1 MRCTVYLPAFELNWT
16 YYLFYTLSLFLFNKY
31 LGNVGDV
38 SNLSVLS
45 DGTASISVDSQHIP
59 IWKNGKRV
67 QWLWPDRVSHGDV
80 VVFGS
85 LRYVFRISVEDP
97 VAQPVTVSLQNHVP
111 DASRPSSLSFTL
123 SRKLAATHT
132 QTLPMP
138 AHISA
143 TRVQSREKGSD
154 LHGYSALG
162 AVAEQVRA
170 GGWEGEVVLCSNLS
184 F

>member
-1 MRCTVYLPAFELNWT
+1 MPDWSMQNNLAAIAYNSRFVLEPLTLGFPNGTNVDGMHFRAKAGDNIVVNQGWDRANPAAITLILP
-16 YYLFYTLSLFLFNKY
+16 
-31 LGNVGDV
+31 
-38 SNLSVLS
+38 
-45 DGTASISVDSQHIP
+45 DSQHIP

-67 QWLWPDRVSHGDV
+67 QWLWPDRVSQGDV

-111 DASRPSSLSFTL
+111 DASRPGSLSFTL

-138 AHISA
+138 
-143 TRVQSREKGSD
+143 
-154 LHGYSALG
+154 
-162 AVAEQVRA
+162 
-170 GGWEGEVVLCSNLS
+170 
-184 F
+184 